1 MPPVLSQVPQPAE
14 GLYVPEP
21 PSRLH
26 TGERRADERGF
37 ADPTLILSSTP
48 ELSRWPVRDPSQGR
62 MRRLLPSPPPQKS
75 AAWPTRLL
83 HGVLRGS
90 RSAGGGVWPSLKPVG
105 AAAALRAHGQ
115 SGYFL
120 SASAVSAPPY
130 GKPCSK
136 RGRPKLD
143 SKLGRNAAH

>member
-21 PSRLH
+21 PSRPY

-75 AAWPTRLL
+75 AARPTR
-83 HGVLRGS
+83 HG
-90 RSAGGGVWPSLKPVG
+90 P
-105 AAAALRAHGQ
+105 HGC
-115 SGYFL
+115 FM
-120 SASAVSAPPY
+120 V
-130 GKPCSK
+130 CSVAT
-136 RGRPKLD
+136 GPLVVAFGH
-143 SKLGRNAAH
+143 L